1 MLVIMASPSISP
13 ENLRVQRN
21 STRRAFLIFR
31 AGSALMTS
39 GFSSS
44 MGDPVSGDD
53 TPGHGYGAQAPPAA

>member
-1 MLVIMASPSISP
+1 
-13 ENLRVQRN
+13 
-21 STRRAFLIFR
+21 
-31 AGSALMTS
+31 MTS